1 MCARTALWAL
11 YARYVADSRA
21 LPGLAYRDEPWLAKG
36 RSLAVSFYAN
46 AGLVLG
52 SASFLLRLSLYS
64 ESAGNSTT
72 VPCAATAVTCMLGV
86 GMVCVA
92 VCLRV
97 FVLYTRTL
105 HAHIVQRMRD
115 DDASSVSSAHSKPL
129 QALAAIWYSLVA
141 ILSSNEW
148 TRMRGNTGGTAGSP
162 RASRVSE
169 HKSIVRTLTKVGL
182 FDYKEVQHSSTAS
195 SLKGLALLGSVGTA
209 SLAVIIL
216 PVVLTNPLYT
226 SGCVGCDLYLPV
238 LVACVVM
245 SVNALMFCA
254 YLFWLM
260 RATAW
265 DDYGVKWELFVW
277 LLVTPSAFLVVGV
290 LLLTDPSSTAE
301 SNVFAWDWL
310 SLWPVL
316 SSIAIWDVWPLVVAH
331 KQRKMRDV
339 RAAVMTEAQLQE
351 GIAQALNDAKF
362 EALCERLYV
371 VELLRFLKEEAV
383 FREDFFEKS
392 ADWRKARAQIIVHRY
407 IASLAPMQVNLSA
420 ELRREIERNTNAA
433 DNKLGADM
441 FDKARLEVVHLL
453 KPAFLSYHATLKR
466 TKSVVAS
473 RA

>member
-1 MCARTALWAL
+1 M
-11 YARYVADSRA
+11 
-21 LPGLAYRDEPWLAKG
+21 YRDEPWLAKG
-36 RSLAVSFYAN
+36 RSLAVSLYAN
-46 AGLVLG
+46 VGLILG

-64 ESAGNSTT
+64 ASAGNSTT
-72 VPCAATAVTCMLGV
+72 MSCAATAVTCMLGV

-105 HAHIVQRMRD
+105 HAHIAQRMRD

-129 QALAAIWYSLVA
+129 EALAAIWYSLVA

-148 TRMRGNTGGTAGSP
+148 KRMRGNTGGSPRASP

-169 HKSIVRTLTKVGL
+169 HKSIARTLTKVGL

-195 SLKGLALLGSVGTA
+195 SLKGIALLGSVGTA
-209 SLAVIIL
+209 SLAAIIF
-216 PVVLTNPLYT
+216 PVVFTNPLYT
-226 SGCVGCDLYLPV
+226 SGCVGCDLYLSV

-290 LLLTDPSSTAE
+290 LLLTDPASTAE
-301 SNVFAWDWL
+301 SNAFAWDWL

-331 KQRKMRDV
+331 RQRRMRDV
-339 RAAVMTEAQLQE
+339 RAAVMTEAQLHE
-351 GIAQALNDAKF
+351 GIAQALSDTKF

-392 ADWRKARAQIIVHRY
+392 ADWRKARAKIIVHRY

-420 ELRREIERNTNAA
+420 ELRREIERDTDAAA
-433 DNKLGADM
+433 DKLSADM
-441 FDKARLEVVHLL
+441 FDKARSEVVHLL
-453 KPAFLSYHATLKR
+453 KPAFLSYQATLKR